1 MDLQIFAIVTL
12 LIGLAV
18 GAALGWFL
26 GARPAAE
33 LRNSLAT
40 AEVEAKA
47 RETSLKQ
54 MTVDLVGAMERLK
67 VFDDSVNGYNAIRQE
82 RDSLSTKVARLEA
95 NAVNFEE
102 KMVLILQSQELM
114 KKEFES
120 AGVKVLESAQEAFLK
135 RAQDRFSESEQLN
148 AERIRNLLAPV
159 NQSLNNYKEQVEK
172 LERERVDG
180 FGNLT
185 GLIEAVRDGQQRVLD
200 GANHIATTLRGA
212 TKARGDWGELQLVNL
227 LESCG
232 LSERADFDFQSS
244 VTGSDG
250 LLRPDAVIN
259 IPGGRRL
266 VVDIK
271 NVFNTYARANEA
283 ATDEERQVL
292 LKTHAREIR
301 THIDELAGK
310 RYQDHVEGS
319 ADFVIMFV
327 PGEHVLYTA
336 LSQESGLLEYALK
349 RQVVLTSPLNFMS
362 IALTIATIWRQSGM
376 QADAKEIAALGK
388 ELYDRLAKMGTLLNK
403 VGSDL
408 ARTNRSFNIAVSS
421 FESRLVPT
429 GRKFEQLSIDTTAE
443 FENLSPIEVEPRQ
456 VVHVEL
462 SKDEAAE

>member
-1 MDLQIFAIVTL
+1 MLIVIIVL
-12 LIGLAV
+12 LGL
-18 GAALGWFL
+18 GAGTALGWFFGSRPVVEWRERFATL
-26 GARPAAE
+26 ERDLKDLDAKYLRAFADLEGA
-33 LRNSLAT
+33 
-40 AEVEAKA
+40 K
-47 RETSLKQ
+47 
-54 MTVDLVGAMERLK
+54 ERLK
-67 VFDDSVNGYNAIRQE
+67 MFDHETEGFDAVRAH
-82 RDSLSTKVARLEA
+82 RDSLNSEVAKLNA
-95 NAVNFEE
+95 NAANFDEQ
-102 KMVLILQSQELM
+102 KLLLLQSQELM
-114 KKEFES
+114 KKEFEAS
-120 AGVKVLESAQEAFLK
+120 GAKVLESAQETFLK
-135 RAQDRFSESEQLN
+135 RAQDRFNESEQLN

-172 LERERVDG
+172 LEKERVDG

-301 THIDELAGK
+301 THIDELADK

-388 ELYDRLAKMGTLLNK
+388 ELYDRLAKMGTLLDK

-408 ARTNRSFNIAVSS
+408 ARTNRSFNSAVSS

-429 GRKFEQLSIDTTAE
+429 GRRFEQLSVDTAAE
-443 FENLSPIEVEPRQ
+443 FESLSPIEIEPRQ
-456 VVHVEL
+456 VVHVEPAN
-462 SKDEAAE
+462 DEAAK